1 MFERVRPFVAI
12 LKFVG
17 ESPSW
22 SKALGFDPSI
32 FAGSNPASLAI
43 YTGYEMIDNDNLL
56 QIERL
61 LIDAVHQVDKA
72 KLAQSI
78 ASTPFC
84 GTNDIRDTNILMCSE
99 DYKDRLKAEHD
110 QLLIR
115 VNKLRNM
122 LDQYRQNKLSFTP
135 SCSYDLLHE
144 QLVYMEQYLRV
155 VQKRLVIEGVL

>member
-1 MFERVRPFVAI
+1 
-12 LKFVG
+12 
-17 ESPSW
+17 
-22 SKALGFDPSI
+22 
-32 FAGSNPASLAI
+32 
-43 YTGYEMIDNDNLL
+43 MIDNDNLL

-115 VNKLRNM
+115 VNKLRSM
-122 LDQYRQNKLSFTP
+122 LDQYRQNKLPFTP